1 MFSIE
6 RRSIKKH
13 VHLYFGNQDL
23 ERIEEISLSGIKDK
37 RLYYISYN
45 YYARSYLSFIP
56 HEFES
61 SCNNNNILVIS
72 LERVLLSLVERIE
85 QM

>member
-61 SCNNNNILVIS
+61 SNNILVIS

>member
-6 RRSIKKH
+6 RRSIKKQ
-13 VHLYFGNQDL
+13 VHLYFGDQDL
-23 ERIEEISLSGIKDK
+23 KRIEEISLSGIKDK

-56 HEFES
+56 LEFES
-61 SCNNNNILVIS
+61 SCKNNNILVIS
-72 LERVLLSLVERIE
+72 LERVLLSLEERIE
-85 QM
+85 KM